1 MGITS
6 ALIGAGAKALGGL
19 GNTVVNGI
27 KVVKG
32 DKAAREKYA
41 AQQFT
46 GALSLA
52 ETEFKTAGDTWFDT
66 LINGISRLP
75 RPITQF
81 SGIAYFY
88 WVAYNSTSVENFG
101 ENLQA
106 MPAWFTFMMSSAILF
121 PFGTRGIEKHFV
133 ETRREKRAAKR
144 AQVHEA
150 HATDEEGD
158 YVENAP
164 AEELSN
170 LEKHQK
176 RQKALRGER

>member
-1 MGITS
+1 MGITA

-46 GALSLA
+46 GALDLA
-52 ETEFKTAGDTWFDT
+52 ATEFKTAGDTWFDT

-75 RPITQF
+75 RPIIQF

-88 WVAYNSTSVENFG
+88 WVAYNSTSVQNFG
-101 ENLQA
+101 ENLTA
-106 MPAWFTFMMSSAILF
+106 MPAWFTFMASSVILF
-121 PFGTRGIEKHFV
+121 PFGTRGLEKHFV
-133 ETRREKRAAKR
+133 QTFKEKRVAKR
-144 AQVHEA
+144 AQAHEA
-150 HATDEEGD
+150 NAVDEDGE
-158 YVENAP
+158 YIENAP

-170 LEKHQK
+170 LEKFQRNRPPK
-176 RQKALRGER
+176 D